1 MRRVPRTLGLLACVV
16 SGPAPKLSPMATTHV
31 ELDRQRIKELTEREE
46 KRLNERTQAS
56 QRMSDSDAGVSI
68 E

>member
-1 MRRVPRTLGLLACVV
+1 
-16 SGPAPKLSPMATTHV
+16 MATTHV

-56 QRMSDSDAGVSI
+56 
-68 E
+68 